1 MAFQGFKS
9 EFKSI
14 QTVWVL
20 NALPPGLGFGTIY
33 ACGPLATL
41 FVLPGLAYIIHNHM
55 SIESLV
61 TSYVL
66 LSVLGT
72 LGAVY
77 HNLKLATDLY
87 VDTTGDADSEKSGAE
102 ESFALDSFER
112 KLAMAELMLKS
123 DRKDVL
129 EIKVERPG
137 FESGIIVG
145 EDRVVVSNHEEQEAL
160 VKLFSED
167 DLKSTA
173 EEVDLTP
180 APEAMPEQEVLSEIS
195 KTAAVVE
202 PTFEAVVE
210 MQPTFSEPD
219 MEPATVSTDVLLPES
234 VEVPA
239 AAVSALS
246 DDERVEVDTVLKKL
260 SEATGEFQPEVN
272 AGIVD
277 AFNVAPFEN
286 YQFSSGYEQF
296 KLELPTAFES
306 AFQTS
311 IDTESKQSI
320 IACGDCGSELNP
332 SFSFCL
338 ACGKVL

>member
-55 SIESLV
+55 SIESLI

-77 HNLKLATDLY
+77 HNLNLAADLRI
-87 VDTTGDADSEKSGAE
+87 DTTGDADAEMPRAE

-137 FESGIIVG
+137 FESGIIG
-145 EDRVVVSNHEEQEAL
+145 REDQVAVSNHEEQEAL

-167 DLKSTA
+167 DLKSVA
-173 EEVDLTP
+173 EEVDL
-180 APEAMPEQEVLSEIS
+180 APVFDSMTEKEVLSEIS
-195 KTAAVVE
+195 KTPAVVE
-202 PTFEAVVE
+202 PAVESVVE
-210 MQPTFSEPD
+210 MLPAFPEPD
-219 MEPATVSTDVLLPES
+219 MEQATVSADLFLPES

-239 AAVSALS
+239 AVSALS
-246 DDERVEVDTVLKKL
+246 EDEKVKVDTVLKKL
-260 SEATGEFQPEVN
+260 GEATGEFQPEVN
-272 AGIVD
+272 AGVGD

-296 KLELPTAFES
+296 KFELPTAFES
-306 AFQTS
+306 SFQTS
-311 IDTESKQSI
+311 IDTESKRSI

>member
-41 FVLPGLAYIIHNHM
+41 LVLPGLAYIIHNHM
-55 SIESLV
+55 SIESLI

-77 HNLKLATDLY
+77 HNLKLATDLS
-87 VDTTGDADSEKSGAE
+87 VDTTGDADTEQSGAE
-102 ESFALDSFER
+102 KSFALDSFER
-112 KLAMAELMLKS
+112 KLAMAELMLKN
-123 DRKDVL
+123 DRKEVL
-129 EIKVERPG
+129 EMEVEKPG

-145 EDRVVVSNHEEQEAL
+145 EDQIAVSDREEQEAL

-167 DLKSTA
+167 GLKSVA
-173 EEVDLTP
+173 DEVDL
-180 APEAMPEQEVLSEIS
+180 APVLEAMPEKNALSDIS
-195 KTAAVVE
+195 KIAAVVE
-202 PTFEAVVE
+202 PTLEAAVQ
-210 MQPTFSEPD
+210 MRPAFSEPD
-219 MEPATVSTDVLLPES
+219 MEVAMVSADVLLPES

-239 AAVSALS
+239 VTAALS

-260 SEATGEFQPEVN
+260 GEATGEFQPEVN
-272 AGIVD
+272 AGIAD

-286 YQFSSGYEQF
+286 YQFSPGYEQF

-311 IDTESKQSI
+311 IDTESKKSI
-320 IACGDCGSELNP
+320 ITCGDCGSELNP